1 MVKRI
6 NGYELLPENLF
17 NLQSKRSV
25 NFQKKMVVP
34 KLNKGDL
41 VKEVAAVSFKNV
53 GMFKEQAIQR
63 KFLRLTVR
71 AISSHF

>member
-6 NGYELLPENLF
+6 SGYELTPENLF
-17 NLQSKRSV
+17 KLQSKRPV
-25 NFQKKMVVP
+25 HAHVP
-34 KLNKGDL
+34 KLNKREL